1 MPDSPA
7 VFCAAGCTADVG
19 ATGSSIGIKEAD
31 IAVVGRAT
39 MDGESGACNA
49 GGVAMARVE
58 IGAAAIGPAVIGAAT
73 IGAAASAVGFGTE
86 AVAGAAM
93 PRLRSSSFSSSI
105 SAFMAASSLATAGGI
120 LGSCKPESARIV
132 AVVAAPAGLAASG
145 EAGDESISC
154 FADIPFAAI
163 WFEAVVSVGVCATDF
178 APTNRQKMNTA
189 RRIVVFDNGILMI
202 AVFMLVVFMLDT
214 EQSFP
219 QWNDTRRNLRN
230 FAHASPSPLGRESI
244 NSITRDVKIV

>member
-1 MPDSPA
+1 
-7 VFCAAGCTADVG
+7 
-19 ATGSSIGIKEAD
+19 
-31 IAVVGRAT
+31 

-49 GGVAMARVE
+49 GGVARARVE
-58 IGAAAIGPAVIGAAT
+58 IGAAAIGLAVIGPAVIGPAT
-73 IGAAASAVGFGTE
+73 TGAADSAIGGGTE

-120 LGSCKPESARIV
+120 LGSCKPASARLA
-132 AVVAAPAGLAASG
+132 AVVAAPAGLPAST

-154 FADIPFAAI
+154 FADIPCAAI
-163 WFEAVVSVGVCATDF
+163 WFEAVVSVGVCASDF
-178 APTNRQKMNTA
+178 APPNRQKMNTA

-202 AVFMLVVFMLDT
+202 AVFMLVVFMLIVFMLDM

-219 QWNDTRRNLRN
+219 QWNATRRELRN

-244 NSITRDVKIV
+244 NSSTKDVKIV